1 MTANER
7 REEIVKRTLQKIFS
21 GADYDYSTGED
32 IVSAVKMA
40 VAEAYTEGY
49 ADGISDAIRK

>member
-7 REEIVKRTLQKIFS
+7 RDDIIKRVLQKIFS
-21 GADYDYSTGED
+21 CADFDYSTGED
-32 IVSAVKMA
+32 VVSAVKMA

-49 ADGISDAIRK
+49 VDGISDATGK